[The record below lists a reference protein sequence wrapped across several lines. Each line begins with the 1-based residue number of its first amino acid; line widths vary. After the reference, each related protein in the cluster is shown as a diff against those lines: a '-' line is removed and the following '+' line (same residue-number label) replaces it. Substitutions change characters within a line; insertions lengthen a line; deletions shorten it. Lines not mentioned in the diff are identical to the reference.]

1 MADGALNLTLDD
13 YASAKLA
20 EKAKALDMSPE
31 QLATLLLGQ
40 QLFDYEDFT
49 WANGDPRKP
58 LPPFDQ
64 HEPTYELEEVLAE
77 FSAELDRRL
86 AAKA

>member
-20 EKAKALDMSPE
+20 ERAKALDMSPE
-31 QLATLLLGQ
+31 QLAAILLGQ

-49 WANGDPRKP
+49 WSNGDPREP
-58 LPPFDQ
+58 APPAEPN
-64 HEPTYELEEVLAE
+64 EPTHELEDVLAE

>member
-31 QLATLLLGQ
+31 QLAILLLGQ
-40 QLFDYEDFT
+40 QLFDHEDFT
-49 WANGDPRKP
+49 WMNGDPRKP

-64 HEPTYELEEVLAE
+64 NEPTYELEEVLAE